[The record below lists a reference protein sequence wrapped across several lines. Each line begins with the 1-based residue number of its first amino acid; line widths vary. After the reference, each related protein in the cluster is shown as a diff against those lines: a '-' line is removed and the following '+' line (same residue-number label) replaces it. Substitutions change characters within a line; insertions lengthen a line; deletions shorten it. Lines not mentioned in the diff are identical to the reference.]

1 MKHVL
6 AVLLTGMFL
15 LGTSSLSS
23 ALDLD
28 MKKMTDTA
36 EEAKKEA
43 SEKAQD
49 VAERSEEKKA
59 EGKSDGM
66 MGDIKAKGKEMIK
79 EKVDG
84 M

>member
-6 AVLLTGMFL
+6 AALLTGIFL
-15 LGTSSLSS
+15 LGTSSISS

-28 MKKMTDTA
+28 MNKITEQA
-36 EEAKKEA
+36 EDAQKEA
-43 SEKAQD
+43 NEKAQD
-49 VAERSEEKKA
+49 VAEKSEEKQT
-59 EGKSDGM
+59 GKKGDGM